1 MTEQTHPLPDADV
14 AAGRVVVAVGPEE
27 VQSALEF
34 GVEEARRAGCG
45 VHLVHVVHIVP
56 TGPEAVMVTTIDLDK
71 FGRETLDMAVEHARH
86 LTRGEVP
93 LSHELRRGSPGPTL
107 VAASKGAR
115 MVVLEHRHLSR
126 MSRIVNRT
134 VAGSVAAYSRVPVV
148 AVPSGWRRHEGR
160 PVVVVGVDVPERARP
175 LIRTAAR
182 QARNRG
188 ARLKVVHTW
197 MMPFTYEGLELSA
210 EEVRRWTDRSIRE
223 VRDVLAELTEAT
235 EGLDVDVV
243 VRHGRA
249 SEILLEEA
257 GDAELLVVGRHDP
270 LVPLGSHVGPVT
282 RAVLREATCPVLL
295 PDPTPRHRA

>member
-1 MTEQTHPLPDADV
+1 MTEQTRPLPEADV

-134 VAGSVAAYSRVPVV
+134 VAGSVAA
-148 AVPSGWRRHEGR
+148 
-160 PVVVVGVDVPERARP
+160 
-175 LIRTAAR
+175 
-182 QARNRG
+182 
-188 ARLKVVHTW
+188 
-197 MMPFTYEGLELSA
+197 
-210 EEVRRWTDRSIRE
+210 
-223 VRDVLAELTEAT
+223 
-235 EGLDVDVV
+235 
-243 VRHGRA
+243 
-249 SEILLEEA
+249 
-257 GDAELLVVGRHDP
+257 
-270 LVPLGSHVGPVT
+270 
-282 RAVLREATCPVLL
+282 
-295 PDPTPRHRA
+295 